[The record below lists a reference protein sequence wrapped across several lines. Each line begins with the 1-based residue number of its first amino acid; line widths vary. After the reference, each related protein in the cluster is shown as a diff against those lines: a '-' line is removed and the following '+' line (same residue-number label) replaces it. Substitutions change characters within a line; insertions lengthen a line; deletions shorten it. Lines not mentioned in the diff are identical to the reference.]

1 MKTIYRL
8 AGALLVLASAAGCHR
23 DQATPTLWTEQ
34 PTGQSLG
41 GVQRVVFA
49 NAQAGWVVGGY
60 RKSPA
65 AGTSAF
71 GSLLRT
77 TDGGSTWNDV
87 DLTPTQTINS
97 FRSFYPVSD
106 QLIYGVADDLPL
118 SLVLGAKSRFIYKS
132 QDGGQT
138 WQRLPST
145 GFFDGAIAFPTAQVG
160 L

>member
-8 AGALLVLASAAGCHR
+8 AGALLVLASATGCHR

-41 GVQRVVFA
+41 GVQRVAFTTS
-49 NAQAGWVVGGY
+49 QAGWVVGGY

-77 TDGGSTWNDV
+77 TEGAVPG
-87 DLTPTQTINS
+87 P
-97 FRSFYPVSD
+97 R
-106 QLIYGVADDLPL
+106 LI
-118 SLVLGAKSRFIYKS
+118 
-132 QDGGQT
+132 
-138 WQRLPST
+138 
-145 GFFDGAIAFPTAQVG
+145 
-160 L
+160 